1 MDLNKQ
7 GDTEKGLVKFFRE
20 ASLRWV
26 VSQKGLSS
34 FHGSKQVDTLNEHLK
49 LCLKTDVHDT
59 HKVFDQFKLLSAL
72 VSNGLWA
79 IAEHHDRISF
89 RVEFRMAFGVQYGFI
104 QRTLHCS
111 KKRFLRFTFTSFH
124 TDLVNELLM

>member
-49 LCLKTDVHDT
+49 LCLKTDVHDK

-72 VSNGLWA
+72 VSNDLWA

-89 RVEFRMAFGVQYGFI
+89 RAEFRLAFW
-104 QRTLHCS
+104 RA
-111 KKRFLRFTFTSFH
+111 
-124 TDLVNELLM
+124 